1 MDGSIRLTK
10 KERKTLLRAY
20 RAGSDARVSR
30 RAHVVLLR
38 AADFSWEQIRS
49 VLFCSN
55 DLISETM
62 RKFAAGGVQAVLGQ
76 DVENRLVPRW
86 LVQVADW
93 INNFVPR
100 DFGYFRTRWSCEILS
115 NLLAWD
121 LGVRISAET
130 VRRGLRR
137 LGFVW
142 RRPRPVV
149 GLTDPEYEHKLRE
162 IRSLLESLPDNERA
176 VFQDEVDLNLNPKI
190 GSMWM
195 RTGEQATVET
205 PGNNHKCHVAGSLV
219 WKTGTLLVSDPQPS
233 RNAALFIAHLDDL
246 RCRLRGCKKIHV
258 ICDNAKFHNCTA
270 VKNYLATWGHRIAIH
285 FLPKYAPETNPVER
299 VWWHLH
305 ETITRNHRC
314 QTLAELTRQA
324 YSWFETSNNHF
335 LDMRRSFAKVA

>member
-1 MDGSIRLTK
+1 MDGSIRLTE
-10 KERKTLLRAY
+10 KERKRLLRAY
-20 RAGSDARVSR
+20 RAGSDARVAR

-38 AADFSWEQIRS
+38 AADWSWEQIRG

-55 DLISETM
+55 DLIAETL
-62 RKFAAGGVQAVLGQ
+62 RTFAVGGVRAVLGQ
-76 DVENRLVPRW
+76 CVEERPAPGW
-86 LVQVADW
+86 LVQVVDW
-93 INNFVPR
+93 ISNFSPQ
-100 DFGYFRTRWSCEILS
+100 DFGYFRSRWSCEILS

-121 LGVRISAET
+121 LGVRLSAET
-130 VRRGLRR
+130 IRRGLRR

-162 IRSLLESLPDNERA
+162 ICSLLRSLPDNELA

-195 RTGEQATVET
+195 RKGEQAVVET

-233 RNAALFIAHLDDL
+233 RNAAMFIAHLDDL
-246 RCRLRGCKKIHV
+246 RCRLRGCRKIHV
-258 ICDNAKFHNCTA
+258 ICDNAKFHNCCA
-270 VKNYLATWGHRIAIH
+270 VADYLAAWNHRIAIH

-314 QTLAELTRQA
+314 QTLAELVRQA
-324 YSWFETSNNHF
+324 YRWFETSNNHF
-335 LDMRRSFAKVA
+335 LDMRRTFAKVA